1 VKSLKNWWKNERQR
15 ERNILKKNSKRVRS
29 DSSKCEDTIDSPEL
43 LSLGGIDATLTE
55 ESRQSSEDE
64 PTLTMAFSDNDEHI
78 L

>member
-15 ERNILKKNSKRVRS
+15 ERNILKKNPKRLRS
-29 DSSKCEDTIDSPEL
+29 DSSKCVDTIDSHEL
-43 LSLGGIDATLTE
+43 LLGGIDATLTE

>member
-1 VKSLKNWWKNERQR
+1 M
-15 ERNILKKNSKRVRS
+15 
-29 DSSKCEDTIDSPEL
+29 DTIDSHEL
-43 LSLGGIDATLTE
+43 LLGGIDATLTE